1 VSSAGETLRLA
12 REARGLTLSETAA
25 RVGVSVATV
34 SKIETDSLPAGPRL
48 QALADALDY
57 PTALFEKGVSPALS
71 TAAPY
76 FRRRKTTSA
85 RRVRQLEAMTN
96 LVARHVG
103 ALLSN
108 VDVEFD
114 RALTSA
120 DLDEVD
126 GDFERGADLIRS
138 MLGLPF
144 GPVRDLVGRVEAAGV
159 IVLQVPPPVA
169 GFDGVSVWMPEG
181 LGLVLVNEDM
191 PGDRQRFT
199 ILHEIVHLVF
209 HHGWPRPDPE
219 TEANRIASATLMPAA
234 VIGPELKGL
243 TVRRAL
249 ELKPMWGVAAS
260 ALIERAYH
268 LDLLSERTRGRMHAR
283 LRGMTGSVRETVQIT
298 PERPRLMRR
307 IVASYLVD
315 MGYTVE
321 EAATQAL
328 MTPPRF
334 RELFGIDDPPG
345 EPGPRRLHVLS

>member
-169 GFDGVSVWMPEG
+169 
-181 LGLVLVNEDM
+181 
-191 PGDRQRFT
+191 RFT